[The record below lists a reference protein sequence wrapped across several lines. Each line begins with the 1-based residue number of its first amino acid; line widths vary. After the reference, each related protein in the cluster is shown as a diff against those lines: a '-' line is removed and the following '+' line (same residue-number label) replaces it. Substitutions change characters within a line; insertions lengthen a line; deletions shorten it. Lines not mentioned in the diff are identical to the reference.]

1 MGLNISNTNKK
12 VIEIARKHVEE
23 LFDKK
28 EIEAF
33 VVWQRY
39 KYLLMR
45 RGCPLQDFLTYVLRG
60 NIKQSQE

>member
-1 MGLNISNTNKK
+1 MGLNMSNTNKK

-23 LFDKK
+23 HFDKK

-45 RGCPLQDFLTYVLRG
+45 RVCPLQDFLTYVLRG